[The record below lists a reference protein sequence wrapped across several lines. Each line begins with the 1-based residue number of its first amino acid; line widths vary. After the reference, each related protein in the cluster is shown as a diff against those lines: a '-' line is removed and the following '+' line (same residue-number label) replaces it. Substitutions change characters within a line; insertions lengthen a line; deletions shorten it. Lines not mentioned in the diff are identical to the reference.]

1 MSAKAPATTIPLS
14 KLLAEVAER
23 QQLSKKAIGS
33 IFDDFVG
40 LTVRNLKKGNK
51 VRITGLG
58 TFVQVRNRPAR
69 MGRNPATGEPIKI
82 KASRKVPFRAAID
95 TTEDGVPAL
104 SRDLEASSGEGERRT
119 IDPSILEE
127 ARRRAAGIKKAG
139 VRHQSLA
146 KFLATPEAREGYL
159 EGEAAQWAADL
170 IREMRK
176 RRGFSQAELA
186 KNLNVEPSR
195 IGELERGV
203 GRYGPT
209 LGKLK
214 QVANACGFKLVVGFE

>member
-1 MSAKAPATTIPLS
+1 MTAKASATTIPLS
-14 KLLAEVAER
+14 KLFAEAAEKH
-23 QQLSKKAIGS
+23 QLSKKAVGS

-40 LTVRNLKKGNK
+40 LTVKNLKKGNK

-58 TFVQVRNRPAR
+58 IMQVRKRPAR

-82 KASRKVPFRAAID
+82 TTPRKVPSRTAID
-95 TTEDGVPAL
+95 TVEDFVSTLDRKMG
-104 SRDLEASSGEGERRT
+104 ASSGESEHRT

-127 ARRRAAGIKKAG
+127 ARRRAAGIKEAG

-146 KFLATPEAREGYL
+146 RFLATPEAREGYV

-176 RRGFSQAELA
+176 RRGLSQAGLA
-186 KNLNVEPSR
+186 KKMDVEASR